1 MSVAATRETRRFET
15 EVKQLLQLM
24 VHSLYSN
31 KEIFLRELISN
42 AADAADKLRFKALA
56 QPELLGTDND
66 LRVRLVVDKAAGT
79 LTISDNGIGMTRD
92 EAVQH
97 LGTIAKS
104 GTADFLSKLSG
115 DQKKDANLIGQFG
128 VGFYS
133 GFIVADRITVRS
145 RAAGAA
151 ADQAVQWESAG
162 DGEFSVE
169 TINKEERGTDVILHL
184 KDDQKEFLEPWRLRH
199 LIHKYSDHIAIS
211 VQLPKENEEGEATA
225 EFETANKATA
235 LWTRAKSD
243 ISDDEYKAFYQHIA
257 HDFDD
262 PLAWSHNKV
271 EGKHEYTSLFY
282 IPSHAPYDLWNRDR
296 PRGVKLYVK
305 RVFIMDDAEQFLPIY
320 LRFVRGVLDSA
331 DLPLNVSREILQDS
345 AVTDTLRKQGV
356 KRVLS
361 LLEDIAQKEPE
372 KYQKFWDEFGQVLKE
387 GPAEDSANK
396 DQIAK
401 LLRFASTHTDT
412 PAQNIAL
419 ADYVSRMKPE
429 QKAIYYIS
437 SDNFAAAKNS
447 PHLEVF
453 RKKGVEVL
461 LLTDRIDEWMLSY
474 LHEFDGKPLVSVT
487 RGELDLGGLESE
499 TEKAIQKEAE
509 SQAAGLVARVK
520 AVLGER
526 VKEVRV
532 TSRLTDSPACVVGE
546 QQDMGSHIARLL
558 KQSGQDVPAM
568 KPIFEI
574 NPSHPLM
581 QRLDREADEA
591 RFADLLELMFDQAKL
606 AESGQLEDPGSYS
619 ARLNRLLLNLLA
631 N

>member
-211 VQLPKENEEGEATA
+211 VQLPKENEEGETTA

>member
-42 AADAADKLRFKALA
+42 AADAADKLRFNALA
-56 QPELLGTDND
+56 QPDLLGTDND
-66 LRVRLVVDKAAGT
+66 LRVRLIVDKAAGT
-79 LTISDNGIGMTRD
+79 LTISDNGIGLTRD

-104 GTADFLSKLSG
+104 GTAEFLSKLSG

-151 ADQAVQWESAG
+151 PDQAVQWESAG

-199 LIHKYSDHIAIS
+199 LIHKYSDHIAIP

-225 EFETANKATA
+225 EFETSNKATA
-235 LWTRAKSD
+235 LWTRAKSE
-243 ISDDEYKAFYQHIA
+243 ISDDDYKAFYQHIS
-257 HDFDD
+257 HDFDE
-262 PLAWSHNKV
+262 PLAWTHNKV

-282 IPSHAPYDLWNRDR
+282 IPSHAPFDLWNRDR

-356 KRVLS
+356 KRVLG
-361 LLEDIAQKEPE
+361 LLEEIASKEPE
-372 KYQKFWDEFGQVLKE
+372 KYQNFWNEFGQVLKE
-387 GPAEDSANK
+387 GTAEDPANK

-412 PAQNIAL
+412 SAQTIAL

-437 SDNFAAAKNS
+437 SDSFAAARNS

-461 LLTDRIDEWMLSY
+461 LLTDRIDEWMLNY

-499 TEKAIQKEAE
+499 TEKAIQREAE
-509 SQAAGLVARVK
+509 SQAAGLVNRIK
-520 AVLGER
+520 TVLGER
-526 VKEVRV
+526 VKDVRA
-532 TSRLTDSPACVVGE
+532 TSRLTDSPACVVGDK
-546 QQDMGSHIARLL
+546 QDMGSHIARLL
-558 KQSGQDVPAM
+558 KQSGQEVPVM

-591 RFADLLELMFDQAKL
+591 RFADLLELMFDQARL

>member
-56 QPELLGTDND
+56 QPDLLGADND
-66 LRVRLVVDKAAGT
+66 LRVRLIVDKAAGT
-79 LTISDNGIGMTRD
+79 LTISDNGIGLTRD

-104 GTADFLSKLSG
+104 GTAEFLSKLSG

-151 ADQAVQWESAG
+151 PDQAVQWESAG

-184 KDDQKEFLEPWRLRH
+184 KEDQKEFLEPWRLRH
-199 LIHKYSDHIAIS
+199 LIHKYSDHIAIP
-211 VQLPKENEEGEATA
+211 VQLPKENDDGEATA

-235 LWTRAKSD
+235 LWTRAKSE
-243 ISDDEYKAFYQHIA
+243 ISDDDYKAFYQHIS
-257 HDFDD
+257 HDFDE
-262 PLAWSHNKV
+262 PLAWTHNKV

-282 IPSHAPYDLWNRDR
+282 IPSHAPFDLWNRDR

-356 KRVLS
+356 KRVLG
-361 LLEDIAQKEPE
+361 LLEEIASKEPE
-372 KYQKFWDEFGQVLKE
+372 KYQKFWNEFGQVLKE
-387 GPAEDSANK
+387 GTAEDPANK

-412 PAQNIAL
+412 PAQTIAL

-437 SDNFAAAKNS
+437 SDSFAAAKNS

-461 LLTDRIDEWMLSY
+461 LLTDRIDEWMLNY

-509 SQAAGLVARVK
+509 SQAAGLVNRIKTVLGDRVK
-520 AVLGER
+520 D
-526 VKEVRV
+526 VRV
-532 TSRLTDSPACVVGE
+532 TSRLTDSPACVVGDK
-546 QQDMGSHIARLL
+546 QDMGSHIARLL
-558 KQSGQDVPAM
+558 KQSGQEVPVM

-591 RFADLLELMFDQAKL
+591 RFTDLLELMFDQARL
-606 AESGQLEDPGSYS
+606 AESGQLEDPGTYS

>member
-257 HDFDD
+257 HDFDE

-387 GPAEDSANK
+387 GPAEDAANK

>member
-42 AADAADKLRFKALA
+42 AADAADKLRFRALA
-56 QPELLGTDND
+56 QPDLLGADND
-66 LRVRLVVDKAAGT
+66 LRVRLIVDKAAGT
-79 LTISDNGIGMTRD
+79 LTISDNGIGLTRD

-104 GTADFLSKLSG
+104 GTAEFLSKLSG

-151 ADQAVQWESAG
+151 PDQAVQWESAG

-199 LIHKYSDHIAIS
+199 LIHKYSDHIAIP
-211 VQLPKENEEGEATA
+211 VQLPKENDEGEATS
-225 EFETANKATA
+225 EFETSNKATA
-235 LWTRAKSD
+235 LWTRAKSE
-243 ISDDEYKAFYQHIA
+243 ISDEDYKAFYQHIS
-257 HDFDD
+257 HDFDE
-262 PLAWSHNKV
+262 PLAWTHNKV

-282 IPSHAPYDLWNRDR
+282 IPSHAPFDLWNRDR

-356 KRVLS
+356 KRVLG
-361 LLEDIAQKEPE
+361 LLEELASKEPE
-372 KYQKFWDEFGQVLKE
+372 KYQKFWNEFGQVLKE
-387 GPAEDSANK
+387 GTAEDPANK
-396 DQIAK
+396 ELIAK

-412 PAQNIAL
+412 PAQTIAL

-437 SDNFAAAKNS
+437 TDSFAAAKNS

-461 LLTDRIDEWMLSY
+461 LLTDRIDEWMLNY

-509 SQAAGLVARVK
+509 SQAAGLVSRVK
-520 AVLGER
+520 TVLGER
-526 VKEVRV
+526 VKDVRV
-532 TSRLTDSPACVVGE
+532 TSRLTDSPACVVGDK
-546 QQDMGSHIARLL
+546 QDMGSHIARLL
-558 KQSGQDVPAM
+558 KQSGQDVPVM

-591 RFADLLELMFDQAKL
+591 RFADLLELMFDQARL
-606 AESGQLEDPGSYS
+606 AESGQLDDPGTYS

>member
-401 LLRFASTHTDT
+401 LLRFASTHIDT